1 MTGERSM
8 RVEVELLCHNADT
21 CKGEDSQGEAM
32 RLTTDVEGS
41 DGLYRCPH
49 CGTEVTVRI
58 TVKN

>member
-1 MTGERSM
+1 
-8 RVEVELLCHNADT
+8 
-21 CKGEDSQGEAM
+21 M